1 MMKNFFIQQE
11 ENKILINSLKNEIT
25 QLKEEII
32 SLKNENNLEDMF

>member
-1 MMKNFFIQQE
+1 MMKNFFIQHE